1 MGQPVRDVG
10 WVSLPPPHPCPQRV
24 FLKGWD
30 RQSIF
35 MMQFIIHTGCL
46 RTYGV
51 AFVCQGSGCFMTVTA
66 GICIGGRLLASS
78 LSSSRMK
85 IDTAPWKRARGRG
98 GGRARSCRTASPR
111 GWVSLAGGNLHPLGN
126 RGDAQSLVGRGFPA
140 WVRTPSLISPDVGVG
155 PTLGG
160 CSDSPS
166 GGWGGGGGEGRHS
179 PPGHKKVLIG
189 GAAAS
194 PGQVKGTKLSPV
206 SPS

>member
-98 GGRARSCRTASPR
+98 GGGGPDPVGQRARGGGCLLQGVTCTRWGIGGMLSPWW
-111 GWVSLAGGNLHPLGN
+111 GGDSQHGYGPPHPSLQMLGSAP
-126 RGDAQSLVGRGFPA
+126 RWGDARIAPA
-140 WVRTPSLISPDVGVG
+140 EV
-155 PTLGG
+155 
-160 CSDSPS
+160 
-166 GGWGGGGGEGRHS
+166 GGGGGAGTPH
-179 PPGHKKVLIG
+179 P
-189 GAAAS
+189 
-194 PGQVKGTKLSPV
+194 GTKRSLSVGQPR
-206 SPS
+206 PRGR